1 MVGMRTKLERLNGAG
16 VALAAPFFVWLA
28 GIAVTLLPLGFYA
41 PAYVYAGKT
50 AVCAALVAAL
60 RPWRFVRCG
69 GTWRDVALGVLVG
82 LAVYVLW
89 AWPECVP
96 WDGVTAWYRRWLVM
110 PIGGMPDYAA
120 SWCYA
125 WDRSPALAA
134 AKLVGSA
141 FVIAPIE
148 EFFFRGCLMRWLSQR
163 DWQGLPLA
171 EVGRQAFWA
180 TAIVFAFEHDRFVAG
195 LLAGLAYGGLAVRT
209 NSLRAPIAAHVT
221 TNLILGLHV
230 LLADAYHF
238 W

>member
-1 MVGMRTKLERLNGAG
+1 MLERLNGAG

-163 DWQGLPLA
+163 DWQVLPLA
-171 EVGRQAFWA
+171 AVGRQAFWA

>member
-1 MVGMRTKLERLNGAG
+1 MRTKLERLNGAG

-96 WDGVTAWYRRWLVM
+96 WEGVTAWYRRWLVM

-171 EVGRQAFWA
+171 AVGRQAFWA
-180 TAIVFAFEHDRFVAG
+180 TAIVFALEHDRFVAG